1 LKEKRELVQPES
13 KMISVRK
20 QCELLSLSRSSFYC
34 DESVVSECD
43 LKLMRQIDEIY
54 LKRPFYGSRKI
65 VLELA
70 EQNVLVNRK
79 RVQRLMRLMG
89 IMAMVPGPHTS
100 VPNVAHK
107 IYPYLMG
114 RIDVVYANQAWAT
127 DITYIPT
134 ATGHCFLVAIMDW
147 HTRAIL
153 SWRIS
158 NTMTADF
165 AKEALEE
172 ALQKHGAPEI
182 FNSDQGAQF
191 TSEDFTEILKRE
203 DVAISM
209 DGKGRCIDNIFMERV
224 WRSLK
229 YEEVYL
235 NSYAT
240 MTEARKRIGEWIEFY
255 NTKRFHDSLNNQK
268 PMVVYLSSVQQRKEA
283 A

>member
-1 LKEKRELVQPES
+1 MKEKRESVQPES
-13 KMISVRK
+13 KTISVRK
-20 QCELLSLSRSSFYC
+20 QCELLSLCRSSFYC
-34 DESVVSECD
+34 EETDISED
-43 LKLMRQIDEIY
+43 DRKLMKRIDEIY
-54 LKRPFYGSRKI
+54 LEHPFYGTRTI
-65 VLELA
+65 VLTLA
-70 EQNVLVNRK
+70 EEQIFANRK

-114 RIDVVYANQAWAT
+114 RIDVIRANQAWAT

-134 ATGHCFLVAIMDW
+134 ANGYCYLVAIMDW
-147 HTRAIL
+147 HSRAIL

-158 NTMTADF
+158 NTMTVDF
-165 AKEALEE
+165 AKEALE
-172 ALQKHGAPEI
+172 AAVQKFGAPEI

-191 TSEDFTEILKRE
+191 TSEEFTEILKRE
-203 DVAISM
+203 NVTISM

-235 NSYAT
+235 NSYAS
-240 MTEARKRIGEWIEFY
+240 MAEAQKRIGEWIEFY
-255 NTKRFHDSLNNQK
+255 NTKRFHSSLGNQK
-268 PMVVYLSSVQQRKEA
+268 PMDFYWGSVQQQKEA

>member
-13 KMISVRK
+13 KTISVRK
-20 QCELLSLSRSSFYC
+20 QCELLSLSRSSYYS
-34 DESVVSECD
+34 EEVGVSEED
-43 LKLMRQIDEIY
+43 QKLMRRIDEIY
-54 LKRPFYGSRKI
+54 LKHPFFGSRTI

-70 EQNVLVNRK
+70 EQQIFVNRK
-79 RVQRLMRLMG
+79 KVQRLMQLMG

-100 VPNVAHK
+100 VPNVEHK

-114 RIDVVYANQAWAT
+114 RIDVVRANQAWAT

-134 ATGHCFLVAIMDW
+134 ANGYCYLVAIMDW
-147 HTRAIL
+147 RSRAIL

-158 NTMTADF
+158 NTMTVDF

-172 ALQKHGAPEI
+172 AIQKYGVPEI

-191 TSEDFTEILKRE
+191 TSEEFTKILKRE
-203 DVAISM
+203 KVTISM

-240 MTEARKRIGEWIEFY
+240 MSEAQKRIGEWIEFY
-255 NTKRFHDSLNNQK
+255 NTKRFHSALSNQK
-268 PMVVYLSSVQQRKEA
+268 PMNFYWDSLQQHEEA